1 MWPTSLASR
10 CGSVVNRLRTL
21 AGAVG
26 ARIAAVAGPRWQ
38 ALANVFQR
46 PPRSLASRILLLQVV
61 WAVTVYLMVSA
72 GLWWGTAHIIEQ
84 SLQRQ
89 AAGWLTKADELG
101 TPLYATGD
109 RSAVQAHLEY
119 LGNIPEILSV
129 HYFDASGRELVHQ
142 YWREG
147 AEVTGVPWLN
157 ADDLAHL
164 RIAGNADKPIIFSKD
179 GDAASFRVSSPIW
192 IKSQRRDGMLDFSL
206 DAAASEVVQ
215 TIGFISMRLDY
226 GRFNAEFVNHAL
238 RVSLLIALLLGVFML
253 VGRAVI
259 RWALRPLTNLEAPLA
274 RLASGDIDVEVES
287 GGDREIAQIGRALNT
302 TITALRERDETL
314 RRMASQDPLTGL
326 ANRGYFDEVLQT
338 EMALIRRQG
347 GSSALLF
354 IDLDRFK
361 QINDSYGHAAGD
373 RLLVQVAELLRGRM
387 RECDLIARFGG
398 DEFTVLVRGVNRH
411 GATEI
416 AASLIHLMQGFQF
429 HEDGETL
436 RIYFSIGVAMIDD
449 PTRGAQEI
457 LLRADAAASEA
468 KRRGRNRF
476 QVYDRDEVVLG
487 EDSGWR
493 KRLQE
498 CLDADGLVLQYQP
511 VVDLATKEVIS
522 QEVLVR
528 LPDGDNDPIAPAA
541 FMADAERY
549 GLIAEI
555 DRQVVRKTIQVMAG
569 PKAMDKVFSINLSQQ
584 TLEDDGFTA
593 FVAQQLERQG
603 VAPQRLM
610 FEVAEQVLNRHFER
624 VREQLDALVAVGV
637 AVVIDDFG
645 AGFASLAYLKR
656 CAASCIKIDGHMMAA
671 LKDDKFDQIAVRAIA
686 ETAAARG
693 IRTVAKFVP
702 DQQTLTLLGTLGIDS
717 AQGNLI
723 SPPESVATAPLR
735 VVRGRNKKG

>member
-1 MWPTSLASR
+1 MWPSSLVSR
-10 CGSVVNRLRTL
+10 YGSTVNRVRAL
-21 AGAVG
+21 AGAVR
-26 ARIAAVAGPRWQ
+26 ARIATIVGPRWRD
-38 ALANVFQR
+38 LTSVFQR

-61 WAVTVYLMVSA
+61 WAITVYLMVSA
-72 GLWWGTAHIIEQ
+72 GLWLGTAHIIEQ

-89 AAGWLTKADELG
+89 ATGWLAKADELG
-101 TPLYATGD
+101 TPLYASDD
-109 RSAVQAHLEY
+109 RSVAQTHLDY

-147 AEVTGVPWLN
+147 ADITGVPWLS
-157 ADDLAHL
+157 ADELAHL
-164 RIAGNADKPIIFSKD
+164 RIAGNADKPILFSKD
-179 GDAASFRVSSPIW
+179 GDAATFRVSSPIW

-206 DAAASEVVQ
+206 DAAAPELVQ
-215 TIGFISMRLDY
+215 TIGFITMRLDY

-238 RVSLLIALLLGVFML
+238 RVSLLIALLLGLFM
-253 VGRAVI
+253 VIGRVVI
-259 RWALRPLTNLEAPLA
+259 RWALRPLTSLEAPLA
-274 RLASGDIDVEVES
+274 RLANGDIDVEVES
-287 GGDREIAQIGRALNT
+287 SGDREIAQIGRALNT

-326 ANRGYFDEVLQT
+326 ANRGYFDEMLQT

-398 DEFTVLVRGVNRH
+398 DEFTVLVRSVNRH
-411 GATEI
+411 GAMEI
-416 AASLIHLMQGFQF
+416 ASSLIHLMQGLQF
-429 HEDGETL
+429 HEGGETL

-449 PTRGAQEI
+449 PTRSAQEI

-476 QVYDRDEVVLG
+476 QIYDRDEVVLG

-493 KRLQE
+493 KRLQD
-498 CLDADGLVLQYQP
+498 CLDADGLVLHYQP
-511 VVDLATKEVIS
+511 VIDLATKEVIS

-528 LPDGDNDPIAPAA
+528 LPDGDADPIAPAA

-549 GLIAEI
+549 GLMTEI
-555 DRQVVRKTIQVMAG
+555 DRQVVRKTIQLMAG
-569 PKAMDKVFSINLSQQ
+569 ARNADKVFSINLSQQ
-584 TLEDDGFTA
+584 TLEDDSFPA
-593 FVAQQLERQG
+593 FVIQQLERHG

-610 FEVAEQVLNRHFER
+610 FEVAEQILNRHFEH
-624 VREQLDALVAVGV
+624 VRDQIEALTAAGV

-656 CAASCIKIDGHMMAA
+656 CAAACIKIDGHMMAA
-671 LKDDKFDQIAVRAIA
+671 LKEDKLDQIAIRAIA

-693 IRTVAKFVP
+693 IRTVAKFAP
-702 DQQTLTLLGTLGIDS
+702 DEPTLQLLGKLGIDC

-723 SPPESVATAPLR
+723 APPESVATAPLQ
-735 VVRGRNKKG
+735 VVKTRSKKG